1 MKALHS
7 RQRHTGQDIVL
18 AGRIL
23 AGHTLEAGESSHRSR
38 VADSLG
44 VVRMGQPMK
53 GRMSV
58 GNLGSLKARR
68 KDR

>member
-1 MKALHS
+1 MKVLHS
-7 RQRHTGQDIVL
+7 HQRHTEQDTVL
-18 AGRIL
+18 ADRIL
-23 AGHTLEAGESSHRSR
+23 AGHTPEAEESSRRSL

-53 GRMSV
+53 GRMAV